1 MSQTLI
7 IAANVWLDDCL
18 CAFLLAFALLYP
30 FLIGESM
37 FEEEE
42 NCEEEVKE

>member
-7 IAANVWLDDCL
+7 IAANAWSDYL
-18 CAFLLAFALLYP
+18 CAFFLAFALLYP